1 MVPDSVEI
9 IHRFHPMF
17 GERLEVLG
25 RERRGGRACL
35 RCAGGPLGSMV
46 VPVDWTDQAA
56 AAASGPLTYEVLV
69 ELAAAVRAVTG
80 SR

>member
-1 MVPDSVEI
+1 M
-9 IHRFHPMF
+9 
-17 GERLEVLG
+17 
-25 RERRGGRACL
+25 CL

-46 VPVDWTDQAA
+46 VAVDWTDEAA

-80 SR
+80 H